1 MVPELSARGE
11 RSLRQFFDD
20 LIWRHFVDDMRLEEP
35 GLTQYFSDLLANFVD
50 IKNLYQ
56 IRNALGERLGDVG
69 EILIASNPMLSAPSF
84 PRERAVRQ
92 QLANHTLFLTAL
104 YTEN

>member
-20 LIWRHFVDDMRLEEP
+20 LIWRHFGDDMRLEEP
-35 GLTQYFSDLLANFVD
+35 GFTQYVSDLLANFVD

-56 IRNALGERLGDVG
+56 IRNALGERLEDLR
-69 EILIASNPMLSAPSF
+69 EMLNESNPLLGAPSF
-84 PRERAVRQ
+84 DPVRRARK
-92 QLANHTLFLTAL
+92 ACRDFTPFLDV
-104 YTEN
+104 